1 MTNLNFSISELIHSD
16 NAIKAGIDNTPTI
29 KEIDN
34 LLNLIFYCLQ
44 PIRDKLKKPMIITSG
59 YRNMKVNF
67 LAGGAINSGHLKG
80 TCADFVVR
88 GMSIEQVYQFIKK
101 SGIKYTQLIQEKG
114 KWIHIQYNPT
124 SLKCENL
131 KFDGNKYIKD

>member
-1 MTNLNFSISELIHSD
+1 MNLNFSISELVHSD

-80 TCADFVVR
+80 TCADFVVK

>member
-59 YRNMKVNF
+59 YRNTKVNI
-67 LAGGAINSGHLKG
+67 LAGGKQNSQHLKG
-80 TCADFVVR
+80 QAADFIVNN
-88 GMSIEQVYQFIKK
+88 MSIQQVINFIIY
-101 SGIKYTQLIQEKG
+101 SDIEFDQLINEYNKWVHISFVKG
-114 KWIHIQYNPT
+114 KNRRQVL
-124 SLKCENL
+124 S
-131 KFDGNKYIKD
+131 IK

>member
-34 LLNLIFYCLQ
+34 LLNLIVYCLQ

-59 YRNMKVNF
+59 YRNRKVNI
-67 LAGGAINSGHLKG
+67 LAGGKQNSQHLKG
-80 TCADFVVR
+80 QAADFIVNK
-88 GMSIEQVYQFIKK
+88 MSIQQVINFIIY
-101 SGIKYTQLIQEKG
+101 SDIEFDQLINEYNKWVHVSFVKG
-114 KWIHIQYNPT
+114 KNRRQVL
-124 SLKCENL
+124 S
-131 KFDGNKYIKD
+131 IK

>member
-59 YRNMKVNF
+59 YRNTKVNF

-80 TCADFVVR
+80 TCADFVVK

-124 SLKCENL
+124 SLKCDNL

>member
-1 MTNLNFSISELIHSD
+1 MLNFSISELIHSD
-16 NAIKAGIDNTPTI
+16 NAIKAGIDNTPNI
-29 KEIDN
+29 AQIDN

-59 YRNMKVNF
+59 FRNKKVNA

-80 TCADFVVR
+80 TCADFVVK

-114 KWIHIQYNPT
+114 KWIHIQYNPAN
-124 SLKCENL
+124 LKCENL
-131 KFDGNKYIKD
+131 RFNGKNYIKD

>member
-59 YRNMKVNF
+59 YRNIKVNI
-67 LAGGAINSGHLKG
+67 LAGGKQNSQHLKG
-80 TCADFVVR
+80 QAADFIVNN
-88 GMSIEQVYQFIKK
+88 MSIQQVINFIIY
-101 SGIKYTQLIQEKG
+101 SDIEFDQLINEYNKWVHISFVKG
-114 KWIHIQYNPT
+114 KNRRQVL
-124 SLKCENL
+124 S
-131 KFDGNKYIKD
+131 IK

>member
-1 MTNLNFSISELIHSD
+1 MNLNFSISELIHSD

-59 YRNMKVNF
+59 YRNIKVNI
-67 LAGGAINSGHLKG
+67 LAGGKQNSQHLKG
-80 TCADFVVR
+80 QAADFIVNN
-88 GMSIEQVYQFIKK
+88 MSIQQVINFIIY
-101 SGIKYTQLIQEKG
+101 SDIEFDQLINEYNKWVHISFVKG
-114 KWIHIQYNPT
+114 KNRRQVL
-124 SLKCENL
+124 S
-131 KFDGNKYIKD
+131 IK